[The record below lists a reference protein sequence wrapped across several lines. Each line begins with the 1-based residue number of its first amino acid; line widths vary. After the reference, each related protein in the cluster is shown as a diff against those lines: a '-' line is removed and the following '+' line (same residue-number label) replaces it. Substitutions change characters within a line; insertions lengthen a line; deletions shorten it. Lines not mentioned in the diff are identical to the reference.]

1 MSSSIKTASIATATI
16 LSTALLL
23 YQKDTIKAFYTKYRG
38 YKGILQLIWV
48 GDYLPPKLRKSMNE
62 LDKVEV
68 RIVKSDQQLEQIEVL
83 IERARLESVDG
94 STKLTPRMKNGN
106 SKPQP
111 QAQKTEPN
119 PNDAVQT
126 KSLGKKKV
134 VPPSGNK
141 VIANQSID
149 FTNIGTLMEG
159 LTGGQLDAVFAAAVQ
174 DAIARD
180 AGGQAKGSD
189 TNFDGQAAAG
199 GLKGFGRGLATGAL
213 GADTIPAD
221 IQKQIDALNPKQKLE
236 LGKML

>member
-1 MSSSIKTASIATATI
+1 MSSSVKTASIATATI

-111 QAQKTEPN
+111 QAQISQEELTNRLFQQYPQLRTKIGIFSNKLDTLAACIDDIKSHSDDEVKSRKKALSN
-119 PNDAVQT
+119 RIVALMNSLDDMIATLNLEVQ
-126 KSLGKKKV
+126 V
-134 VPPSGNK
+134 V
-141 VIANQSID
+141 D
-149 FTNIGTLMEG
+149 
-159 LTGGQLDAVFAAAVQ
+159 
-174 DAIARD
+174 
-180 AGGQAKGSD
+180 
-189 TNFDGQAAAG
+189 
-199 GLKGFGRGLATGAL
+199 
-213 GADTIPAD
+213 
-221 IQKQIDALNPKQKLE
+221 
-236 LGKML
+236 